1 MNFETLVRAEP
12 LETQEQWEELL
23 EQFQKGRGPRSK
35 PLLPTHLLRRK
46 GEVVGSFC
54 VGSPTV
60 HLQLDKEKCNWR
72 DSLTMW
78 CILESLMMENN
89 INEYVIACEP
99 TSPFYNLL
107 QKRLLKITGEENCE
121 NWHLFKRNI

>member
-60 HLQLDKEKCNWR
+60 HLQMDKEKCNWR
-72 DSLTMW
+72 DSLIVW
-78 CILESLMMENN
+78 SVLESLMMENN

>member
-72 DSLTMW
+72 DSLIVW
-78 CILESLMMENN
+78 SVLESLMLENN
-89 INEYVIACEP
+89 INQYVIACEP

-121 NWHLFKRNI
+121 NWHLFKRNL

>member
-60 HLQLDKEKCNWR
+60 HLQMDQEKCNWR
-72 DSLTMW
+72 DSLIVW
-78 CILESLMMENN
+78 SVLESLMLENN
-89 INEYVIACEP
+89 INQYVIACEP

-121 NWHLFKRNI
+121 NWHLFKRNL

>member
-1 MNFETLVRAEP
+1 MIEYLRAEP
-12 LETQEQWEELL
+12 LETQKQWEELL
-23 EQFQKGRGPRSK
+23 EQFRKGRGPRSK

-60 HLQLDKEKCNWR
+60 HLQMDKEKCNWR
-72 DSLTMW
+72 DSLIVW
-78 CILESLMMENN
+78 SVLESLMLENN
-89 INEYVIACEP
+89 INQYVIACEP

-121 NWHLFKRNI
+121 NWHLFKRNL

>member
-1 MNFETLVRAEP
+1 MIEYLRAEP
-12 LETQEQWEELL
+12 LETQKQWEELL
-23 EQFQKGRGPRSK
+23 EQFRKGRGIRSN
-35 PLLPTHLLRRK
+35 PVFPTHLLRK
-46 GEVVGSFC
+46 SKEVVGSFS

-78 CILESLMMENN
+78 CILESLMMENK

-121 NWHLFKRNI
+121 NWHLFKRNL

>member
-1 MNFETLVRAEP
+1 MSLDFLRAEP
-12 LETQEQWEELL
+12 LETQKQWEELL
-23 EQFQKGRGPRSK
+23 EQFRKGRGIRSN
-35 PLLPTHLLRRK
+35 PVFPTHLLRK
-46 GEVVGSFC
+46 GKEVVGSFS

-78 CILESLMMENN
+78 CILESLMMENK

-121 NWHLFKRNI
+121 NWHLFKRNL

>member
-60 HLQLDKEKCNWR
+60 HLQMDKEKCNWR
-72 DSLTMW
+72 DSLIVW
-78 CILESLMMENN
+78 SVLESLMMENN

-121 NWHLFKRNI
+121 NWHLFKRNL

>member
-1 MNFETLVRAEP
+1 MIEYLRAEP
-12 LETQEQWEELL
+12 LETQKQWEELL
-23 EQFQKGRGPRSK
+23 EQFRKGRGPRSK
-35 PLLPTHLLRRK
+35 PLLPTHLWRK
-46 GEVVGSFC
+46 GKEVVGSFS

-78 CILESLMMENN
+78 CILESLMMENK

-121 NWHLFKRNI
+121 NWHLFKRNL

>member
-23 EQFQKGRGPRSK
+23 EQFQKGRGIRSN
-35 PLLPTHLLRRK
+35 PVFPTHLLRRK

-60 HLQLDKEKCNWR
+60 HLQMDKEKCNWR
-72 DSLTMW
+72 DSLIVW
-78 CILESLMMENN
+78 SVLESLMLENN
-89 INEYVIACEP
+89 INQYVIACEP

-121 NWHLFKRNI
+121 NWHLFKRNL